1 MSVPL
6 RPALPLITGA
16 LSRRMVL
23 AGLAAVFMGGA
34 VDIRKILLRLPE
46 PVAAAGLAA
55 FALVYFLLLPLSA
68 SGFIY
73 FNF

>member
-1 MSVPL
+1 MKTMKRTAWL
-6 RPALPLITGA
+6 C
-16 LSRRMVL
+16 
-23 AGLAAVFMGGA
+23 LAAVFVGGA
-34 VDIRKILLRLPE
+34 VDIRKFLSRLPE